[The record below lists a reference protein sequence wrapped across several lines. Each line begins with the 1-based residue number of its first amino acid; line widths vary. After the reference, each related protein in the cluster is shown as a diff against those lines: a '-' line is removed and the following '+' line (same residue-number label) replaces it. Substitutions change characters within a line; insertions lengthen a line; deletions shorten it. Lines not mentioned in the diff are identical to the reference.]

1 MPVELEQDA
10 DAYDREF
17 VLDNRLMLHWY
28 PERVMA
34 LAEGR
39 SALELGLGHGFT
51 TEAFSRRFQR
61 YAVVDGSQE
70 MIDRFRARFAHVDV
84 DIRRAYFEHFSTE
97 ERFDNILMGFVLEH
111 VDDPAKLLR
120 HYARFIA
127 PEGSVFIAVPNAES
141 LHRRFGHAAGMLP
154 DMQMLGA
161 ADLAFGHQRYFTL
174 ASLNRL
180 VEDSG
185 YVVTATE
192 GILLKPITTQQMID
206 LRLPEEILK
215 AMLKVGVDY
224 PELCNA
230 LLLQIKLK

>member
-1 MPVELEQDA
+1 MPIQLEQDA
-10 DAYDREF
+10 DAYDRDF

-34 LAEGR
+34 LADGR

-51 TEAFSRRFQR
+51 TEAFSRRFER

-70 MIDRFRARFAHVDV
+70 MIDRFRNRFAHVDV
-84 DIRRAYFEHFSTE
+84 DIRRAYFEQFSTE
-97 ERFDNILMGFVLEH
+97 ERFDNVLMGFVLEH
-111 VDDPAKLLR
+111 VDDPGELLR
-120 HYARFIA
+120 HYARFLA
-127 PEGSVFIAVPNAES
+127 PKGSVFIAVPNAEA

-154 DMQMLGA
+154 DMQVLGD
-161 ADLAFGHQRYFTL
+161 ADRAFGHQRYFTL
-174 ASLNRL
+174 ASLTCL

-185 YVVTATE
+185 YSVVATE

-206 LRLPEEILK
+206 LRLPEEILQ
-215 AMLKVGVDY
+215 AMLKVGVNY

-230 LLLQIKLK
+230 LLLQIRLR